1 MESPPPGT
9 FNYSDTRTYSPAEAL
24 DVLNGVL
31 LTKGYTLVRHGRML
45 VVVNLEDGIPPNL
58 VPDVSLAELDQRFA
72 GGQSEVNRAYA
83 IAGSF
88 VRDLFDRY
96 GQDVAARILQG
107 VSRGLSFPDAFKAA
121 TGDSLAAAE
130 SSFWDRQTFW
140 YRWVPV
146 LTSSVTLW
154 MIVTLL
160 ALWAIKRRRQRDA
173 ALRRIWDAEEER
185 LRLAAVARIE
195 LPELPQKDEAGEW
208 VN

>member
-1 MESPPPGT
+1 
-9 FNYSDTRTYSPAEAL
+9 
-24 DVLNGVL
+24 
-31 LTKGYTLVRHGRML
+31 
-45 VVVNLEDGIPPNL
+45 
-58 VPDVSLAELDQRFA
+58 
-72 GGQSEVNRAYA
+72 
-83 IAGSF
+83 F

-107 VSRGLSFPDAFKAA
+107 VSRGLAFPDAFRAA

-173 ALRRIWDAEEER
+173 ALRQMWDAEDER
-185 LRLAAVARIE
+185 LRLAAVAAPVEVSEVPR
-195 LPELPQKDEAGEW
+195 KDEAGEW